1 MKSVPKVQKYDNS
14 TLIKYVL
21 PISGAHFHRENLV
34 DVQAMSVISQTSS
47 ELASHDATEQN
58 MDSNIT
64 IRPQVCCNDRGGVH
78 CLQILS
84 LWRVVWC
91 LFLFQILGKR
101 RCPFEPEDECLIRW
115 YPRL

>member
-1 MKSVPKVQKYDNS
+1 M
-14 TLIKYVL
+14 L

-47 ELASHDATEQN
+47 ELASHDVTEQN

-64 IRPQVCCNDRGGVH
+64 IRPQVRHDDRHTGTIIKGGR
-78 CLQILS
+78 LS
-84 LWRVVWC
+84 LCVV
-91 LFLFQILGKR
+91 LFQILGKR
-101 RCPFEPEDECLIRW
+101 RCPFELEEECLVRW